1 MADDTAGDPVTGI
14 KWCRRTTEKIA
25 DQLRAHGIHVC
36 ANTVAK
42 LLKQL
47 GFRLR
52 VNHKKLARASNPD
65 RDEQFAYIA
74 TQRAQF
80 TTAGL
85 PIVSVDTKHRELIGN
100 FAHAGA
106 TWRRA
111 PHLVNDHDFP
121 SDAEGVAIPYGVYD
135 LHHNRACVNIGTSRD
150 TPQFAVASLARWWS
164 THGRRRWPGANQIL
178 VLADGG
184 GSNSYRSR
192 GWKHAL
198 HKLATRHGLTITVCH
213 YPTSASKWNP
223 IEHRLFSEIS
233 KNWAGQPLTSY
244 EVALKYIATTTT
256 TTGLTVKAHLDKRN
270 YPKVTITDEQMDAIQ
285 LQPHTTQPSRNYT
298 ICPQLP

>member
-1 MADDTAGDPVTGI
+1 MAHDTAGDPVTAV

-25 DQLRAHGIHVC
+25 NELRTHGIDVC

-52 VNHKKLARASNPD
+52 VNHKKLARPSNPD

-74 TQRAQF
+74 AQRGKF
-80 TTAGL
+80 TTAAL
-85 PIVSVDTKHRELIGN
+85 PILSVDTKHRELIGN
-100 FAHAGA
+100 FAHTGT
-106 TWRRA
+106 TWRQTPR
-111 PHLVNDHDFP
+111 LVNDHDFP
-121 SDAEGVAIPYGVYD
+121 SDALGVAIPYGVYD
-135 LHHNRACVNIGTSRD
+135 LHHNRACVSIATSRD

-164 THGRRRWPGANQIL
+164 TDGRRRWSGADQIL

-184 GSNSYRSR
+184 GSNGYRTR
-192 GWKHAL
+192 GWKHAQQHNL
-198 HKLATRHGLTITVCH
+198 CNRHGLTVTVCH

-223 IEHRLFSEIS
+223 IEHRLLSEIS

-256 TTGLTVKAHLDKRN
+256 TTGLTVKAHLDEQN
-270 YPKVTITDEQMDAIQ
+270 YPKVTITDTQMDTIQ
-285 LQPHTTQPSRNYT
+285 LQRHTIQPTRNYT
-298 ICPQLP
+298 ISPQ